1 MFCSQLENGQTRFQ
15 VNISRVVEILGSFP
29 SEKYLEIEAI
39 VFESATG
46 KEERNK
52 DNSVIFADSP
62 FFFKLTNSK
71 KSYRPGLTYMLK
83 VLKLFFLLR
92 WFEHHVDNT
101 WASTNFF
108 FACNIYSPIFSVH
121 YYE

>member
-15 VNISRVVEILGSFP
+15 VNISRVVQILGSFP

-62 FFFKLTNSK
+62 FLFKLTNSK

-101 WASTNFF
+101 
-108 FACNIYSPIFSVH
+108 
-121 YYE
+121 